1 MRLFL
6 STRICAAVCFLS
18 FLPAA
23 FAQSN
28 HGPARQHSPSGSWIT
43 HSDPAGFVVDL
54 PRAWTVAKD
63 PATGRIVIGGTRG
76 EQAVIWPLFLQQVE
90 LDARHAAVLLPQLAH
105 KVDSQMPWGRVQS
118 VQRVARAFAS
128 GAQRSGAALL
138 SWANGPSGASVYL
151 YCLEAPTD
159 VYRSSTD
166 SFAGILS
173 SFHIIQDPSLKN
185 LPESANGSG
194 AGPLSFVN
202 WNDPREGA
210 FSVAVPQGW
219 RVIGGTYR
227 LSATDV
233 RYALAMGSP
242 DGQVRA
248 TIGDSNIGLFI
259 PPSQML
265 AMAGLREGGYYGLG
279 DGTKVEIRRYIPGPQ
294 FARSY
299 AEIFVSRQCSGLQ
312 LQSNN
317 ARQDL
322 VSTFTQS
329 ARNEGMASPYIT
341 AGDVSF
347 TCNLN
352 GRRVQGKYVAA
363 TLPFVPNQ
371 TSMWAVYRLYGYL
384 AATGREQDGEK
395 AIAQALRSWKFNP
408 QWQAQQRGVANAAVQ
423 QDNMRSQQIQSRAL
437 KAIAEDQRQ
446 TSETITKG
454 WEQRQKVYDEIS
466 RRRENAILGTLDVI
480 DPQTGTQYKVSNFGD
495 YHYMSNEGYIYSTNS
510 PNSPGPNLREMI
522 TLPY

>member
-6 STRICAAVCFLS
+6 SAQICAAVCCF
-18 FLPAA
+18 FFVPAA
-23 FAQSN
+23 FTQSN
-28 HGPARQHSPSGSWIT
+28 SSYARQHSASDSWIT

-54 PRAWTVAKD
+54 PRAWTIAKD
-63 PATGRIVIGGTRG
+63 PATGRIVLRGTRG
-76 EQAVIWPLFLQQVE
+76 EQAVIWPLLLQHVE
-90 LDARHAAVLLPQLAH
+90 LDAGRAAVLLPQLARR
-105 KVDSQMPWGRVQS
+105 VDAQMPWGRVQS
-118 VQRVARAFAS
+118 LQRVVRAFAS
-128 GAQRSGAALL
+128 GSQRSGAALL
-138 SWANGPSGASVYL
+138 SWVNTASGASVYL
-151 YCLEAPTD
+151 YCVEAPTD
-159 VYRSSTD
+159 VYLSSTD
-166 SFAGILS
+166 SFVGILN
-173 SFHIIQDPSLKN
+173 SFHIVQDPSLKN
-185 LPESANGSG
+185 FPESANGSG
-194 AGPLSFVN
+194 GGALSFVN

-210 FSVAVPQGW
+210 FSVGVPQGW

-248 TIGDSNIGLFI
+248 TIGDSSIGLFI

-279 DGTKVEIRRYIPGPQ
+279 DGTKVEIRHYIPGPQ

-312 LQSNN
+312 VRSNN
-317 ARQDL
+317 VREDL
-322 VSTFTQS
+322 VSSFSKS
-329 ARNEGMASPYIT
+329 ARNEGLARPYLT
-341 AGDVSF
+341 AGDVAFS
-347 TCNLN
+347 CDLN

-363 TLPFVPNQ
+363 TLPFAPSQ

-384 AATGREQDGEK
+384 APSGREQEGEK

-408 QWQAQQRGVANAAVQ
+408 QWEAQQRGTANAAVQ
-423 QDNMRSQQIQSRAL
+423 QDNMRSQQIRSRAL
-437 KAIAEDQRQ
+437 QAIAEDQRQ

-480 DPQTGTQYKVSNFGD
+480 ESANRDSVQGQQ
-495 YHYMSNEGYIYSTNS
+495 
-510 PNSPGPNLREMI
+510 LRRLSLHEQRR
-522 TLPY
+522 LHLQHEFA